1 MIKKIK
7 AFKNKRLAKK
17 QGDSAGDNEEED
29 ALPLPPPPP
38 PKAKLRVEG
47 DGGALDTKGNDETA
61 NEVESLRSKV
71 VELEIMNRTLV
82 QDMEDQKLAFEARHN
97 SMMAV
102 LHQQT
107 EEHNSKNSSLGTQDQ
122 KDTSHQS
129 SMTNVQNLRRLE

>member
-17 QGDSAGDNEEED
+17 QEDSAGDNEEED
-29 ALPLPPPPP
+29 TLPLPPPPP

-47 DGGALDTKGNDETA
+47 DRGALDTMGNDETA

-71 VELEIMNRTLV
+71 AELEIMNRTLV

-107 EEHNSKNSSLGTQDQ
+107 EEHNPKNSSGDSGPEGYIPSIFNDECT
-122 KDTSHQS
+122 KT
-129 SMTNVQNLRRLE
+129 